1 LGCSEHAAWWEE
13 EASHRAAPKRRNNFI
28 VENLF
33 EFSLKDKD
41 GPMNK
46 FKDSLIDAVARKKE
60 VNNEPTY

>member
-1 LGCSEHAAWWEE
+1 MVGGGGLPPRSSVKA
-13 EASHRAAPKRRNNFI
+13 NNFI

-46 FKDSLIDAVARKKE
+46 FKDSLIDAVARKQE
-60 VNNEPTY
+60 VNYEPTY